1 MDRLG
6 AMRVFVTVA
15 DAGSLSAA
23 ARRLGM
29 PLATVSRQLAQ
40 LEEEV
45 GARLLTRTTR
55 HLVLTEP
62 GRGYIEACRRIL
74 EEVEAAERKLA
85 GERSEPTGTLALTA
99 PMVFGRL
106 HVLPI
111 VTDFLIKF
119 PRVEVRMMLIDRSVD
134 LVEEQLDVAVRIGKL
149 PASTLVSTRVG
160 AVRPILCAAPA
171 YLKARGTPTR
181 PEQLSQHDCISF
193 SGAPTAERWTFGRRG
208 ARRTERVR
216 ARLAVNSAEAAVDAA
231 IAGLGIARVLS
242 YQAERALRDGSLKR
256 VLADFEGDDMPVS
269 ILHRETRLPQAKV
282 QSFVAFAAGS
292 LRKRMQGLA
301 RGPTQQ
307 TSR

>member
-45 GARLLTRTTR
+45 GARLVTRTTR

-62 GRGYIEACRRIL
+62 GRGYLEACRRIL
-74 EEVEAAERKLA
+74 EEVESAELKLA
-85 GERSEPTGTLALTA
+85 GDRSEPNGTLALTA
-99 PMVFGRL
+99 PVVFGRL
-106 HVLPI
+106 HVLPV
-111 VTDFLIKF
+111 VTDFLSRF
-119 PRVEVRMMLIDRSVD
+119 PRVEVRMMLIDRPVD

-149 PASTLVSTRVG
+149 PASTLISTRVG

-171 YLKARGTPTR
+171 YLNARGTPTR
-181 PEQLSQHDCISF
+181 PEQLTEHDCISF
-193 SGAPTAERWTFGRRG
+193 SGAPMAERWTLGKRGTRR
-208 ARRTERVR
+208 AERVS

-231 IAGLGIARVLS
+231 IAGLGIVRILS
-242 YQAERALRDGSLKR
+242 YQAERAIREGRLKR
-256 VLADFEGDDMPVS
+256 VLANFEGEDVPVS

-282 QSFVAFAAGS
+282 RSFVDFAAAS
-292 LRKRMQGLA
+292 LRKRMRGLA
-301 RGPTQQ
+301 CTPGRQ
-307 TSR
+307 TLR